1 MDHSKKITK
10 HQYGTDNQA
19 EAKLVKLLLYKPAP
33 LISAA
38 SWVVL
43 DRKTKE
49 VLFGRLEKDRREVA
63 SLTKIMTL
71 YTCLSLADSLQID
84 LQTLVVVNTSC
95 ADVLGTSAFLRP
107 GDHLKLEDLLYGLM
121 LPSGNDAAHMLAMW
135 FGRKVI

>member
-1 MDHSKKITK
+1 
-10 HQYGTDNQA
+10 
-19 EAKLVKLLLYKPAP
+19 
-33 LISAA
+33 
-38 SWVVL
+38 VL

-71 YTCLSLADSLQID
+71 YTCLSLADSLKID

-135 FGRKVI
+135 FGRKVIEN